1 MSDPINYQTWRRVF
15 PRVEDTLKLL
25 DYRSS
30 GKSQFVYVRNI
41 EISEYEYVTED
52 PIVAGTPS
60 PYASNQINSL
70 QPNDGHLYLVLPTV
84 QPDDV
89 LADLTPPTVATGTT
103 YTNVNSFNPAGG
115 GDYNTRVLQLGVNGT
130 TDNFIVG
137 RESLRV
143 QLKQPAQTPWW
154 GLDQLSDSGP
164 IDWLVS
170 SPEFPNPAFM
180 WAVTDVQKVGTIQMQ
195 FTMPEGNLLS
205 ENTTG
210 VYGRVRFY
218 IGFVE
223 YLPMTPKQVGTGPY
237 TPIPTMPPAQGQPSL
252 PSPGYQAQ
260 AEASYQSNIRAQ
272 GY

>member
-1 MSDPINYQTWRRVF
+1 MSDPMNAQLIRRVF

-41 EISEYEYVTED
+41 QISEYEYTTSAR
-52 PIVAGTPS
+52 ITGSAPS
-60 PYASNQINSL
+60 VYGSNQLNNL

-84 QPDDV
+84 PPEDV
-89 LADLTPPTVATGTT
+89 LAGYTPPTVATPA
-103 YTNVNSFNPAGG
+103 TNVTVAD
-115 GDYNTRVLQLGVNGT
+115 GDTNTRSLQLSQNAGT
-130 TDNFIVG
+130 GSYVLA
-137 RESLRV
+137 RESLRI

-154 GLDQLSDSGP
+154 GLDQISDSGP

-195 FTMPEGNLLS
+195 FTMPANNLMATS
-205 ENTTG
+205 ATG
-210 VYGRVRFY
+210 MYGRVRFY
-218 IGFVE
+218 IGFVD
-223 YLPMTPKQVGTGPY
+223 YLPMTPAQVGNGPY
-237 TPIPTMPPAQGQPSL
+237 TPISTQPPNQGQPSL

-260 AEASYQSNIRAQ
+260 TEASYQTNIRSQ

>member
-1 MSDPINYQTWRRVF
+1 MADPINYQTWRRVF

-41 EISEYEYVTED
+41 EISEYDYFTDTAV
-52 PIVAGTPS
+52 VGGTPL
-60 PYASNQINSL
+60 PYASNQINAL
-70 QPNDGHLYLVLPTV
+70 QPNDGHLYLVLPTIA
-84 QPDDV
+84 PEDV
-89 LADLTPPTVATGTT
+89 MACYTPPTIAT
-103 YTNVNSFNPAGG
+103 PASNFSIAD
-115 GDYNTRVLQLGVNGT
+115 GDTNTRVLQLGQNGST
-130 TDNFIVG
+130 GSYVVA

-170 SPEFPNPAFM
+170 SPEFPNPSLM
-180 WAVTDVQKVGTIQMQ
+180 WAVTDVQKVGTIQLQ
-195 FTMPEGNLLS
+195 FTMPTENLMA
-205 ENTTG
+205 TTTAG
-210 VYGRVRFY
+210 MTGHVRFY

-223 YLPMTPKQVGTGPY
+223 YLPMTPKQVGNGPY

-260 AEASYQSNIRAQ
+260 AEASYQSNIRGQ